1 MSHMSKIE
9 LVIND
14 LEVLKTACGHLKME
28 YKETAKSR
36 EREANAGARLLAVI
50 AVPGAKHFIGVE
62 AQNAEAQVESAF
74 LLRSTLYSHDP
85 DFQTITSAIG
95 GLKQRYAVERI
106 LGEARK
112 KRMRIQETATE
123 TGVRLVLTA
132 Y

>member
-14 LEVLKTACGHLKME
+14 LEVLERACGHLNME
-28 YKETAKSR
+28 YSKETAKFR
-36 EREANAGARLLAVI
+36 GRGKIWAKTLAVI
-50 AVPGAKHFIGVE
+50 AVPGAKHVIRVL
-62 AQNAEAQVESAF
+62 AEGESAF
-74 LLRSTLYSHDP
+74 VLRSRLYDN
-85 DFQTITSAIG
+85 DQDLKTITSAVG
-95 GLKQRYAVERI
+95 ALKQRYAVERV
-106 LGEARK
+106 LAEARK